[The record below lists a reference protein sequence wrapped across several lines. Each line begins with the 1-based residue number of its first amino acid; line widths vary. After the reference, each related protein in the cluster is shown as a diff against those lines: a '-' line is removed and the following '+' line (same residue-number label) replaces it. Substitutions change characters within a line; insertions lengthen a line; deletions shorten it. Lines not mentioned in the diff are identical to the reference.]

1 MAVFNLSLFT
11 RLRLKTP
18 QNFCAIQYAMPR
30 DVPRQAER
38 RGQGNG
44 GQGKEGGREGRGG
57 EGRGSREGRDR
68 EREKGMSTSM
78 KEGKPQGNHM
88 PLCI

>member
-1 MAVFNLSLFT
+1 
-11 RLRLKTP
+11 
-18 QNFCAIQYAMPR
+18 MPR

-44 GQGKEGGREGRGG
+44 GQGKEGRGG
-57 EGRGSREGRDR
+57 EGEGGDRGEGRDR

-88 PLCI
+88 PLCIYGHCRLE